1 MTNNNNKARSFRTDS
16 FNKAFSHLPKEIQ
29 NQATEVFKKWQLD
42 QSSLSMKPLN
52 VTNGL
57 VWSAEINSRY
67 RTLAIR
73 DKDNEGKACYIW
85 FWAGSHED
93 YNNLLGQL
101 KKTLPNQLAKARAR
115 YLKASTSV
123 NDNHNNHNQKNRA

>member
-1 MTNNNNKARSFRTDS
+1 MNNNNKARSFRTDS

-29 NQATEVFKKWQLD
+29 SQATEVFKKWQED
-42 QSSLSMKPLN
+42 QSSISIKPLN
-52 VTNGL
+52 ATNNV

-67 RTLAIR
+67 RALAIR
-73 DKDNEGKACYIW
+73 DKDNEGKACYVW

-101 KKTLPNQLAKARAR
+101 KKTIPTQLAKARAR
-115 YLKASTSV
+115 YLKTVQPVV
-123 NDNHNNHNQKNRA
+123 NDNTMNHKNKI